1 MFFTFVGEAT
11 TKSLKSISDPCI
23 YVDAGGDTIFIGVDV
38 DDIILVGQNLERIKN
53 VKESLSREFNIK
65 DMGKLHYTVVYGIL
79 HCLPYS
85 FIVLCSTHALE
96 FISCMCS
103 IRIVHVT

>member
-1 MFFTFVGEAT
+1 M
-11 TKSLKSISDPCI
+11 
-23 YVDAGGDTIFIGVDV
+23 DV

-65 DMGKLHYTVVYGIL
+65 DMGKLHYCSVWYITL
-79 HCLPYS
+79 LTLLT